1 MDRTTARRVAVAL
14 LAVVALAAAAA
25 TIETT
30 VTGGAGGGFGF
41 GSSGSVGDSPEP
53 VIGVPVSQSA
63 FRAVV
68 ICVPFLARPPV
79 VAGLVAVALVGH
91 YLVYRETESLGA
103 VAATAVG
110 VGLPLAL
117 LWGLLVACQLESG
130 PIFRFGFFGSD
141 GGALFPSGGGAFGL
155 GGSDG
160 GTVATPTAVFGLAL
174 FVALVAAVV
183 LLVASTG
190 DAITQDDETEESE
203 STPPADV
210 REVGRAAGAAADRLE
225 GDADVGNEVYRAWVE
240 MTAHLDVERPASS
253 TPGEF
258 AAAAVDAGMDPDDV
272 DELTHLF
279 EAVRYGD
286 EGVTDARAERAVAA
300 LRRIE
305 SAYAGEES

>member
-30 VTGGAGGGFGF
+30 VTGGTGGGFGF
-41 GSSGSVGDSPEP
+41 GSSDGGGSNPAPIFGFPASD
-53 VIGVPVSQSA
+53 SA
-63 FRAVV
+63 FGGVA
-68 ICVPFLARPPV
+68 ICVRFLARPLV
-79 VAGLVAVALVGH
+79 VTGLIAVAVAGH
-91 YLVYRETESLGA
+91 YAVYRETESSGA

-117 LWGLLVACQLESG
+117 LWGVLVACQFG
-130 PIFRFGFFGSD
+130 PRPLFRFGFYGTGS
-141 GGALFPSGGGAFGL
+141 GLPLPAGGGDVGL

-160 GTVATPTAVFGLAL
+160 GTVAMPTAVFGLTL
-174 FVALVAAVV
+174 VVALVVALV
-183 LLVASTG
+183 LFLASTG
-190 DAITQDDETEESE
+190 DAMTEDDEADESE
-203 STPPADV
+203 SASPADV

-225 GDADVGNEVYRAWVE
+225 ADADVGNEVYRAWVE

-258 AAAAVDAGMDPDDV
+258 AAVAVDAGMDRDDV

-279 EAVRYGD
+279 ETVRYGD
-286 EGVTDARAERAVAA
+286 EGVTEARAERAVAA

-305 SAYAGEES
+305 SAYAGDGS